1 VVAHIC
7 NPSYSGGGQEDGGS
21 RSFRENVR
29 ETLSTNK
36 PSVVAVTRDASYK
49 PCRQE
54 DHGNVD
60 LDKNEKP

>member
-1 VVAHIC
+1 VDRKMEVQDH
-7 NPSYSGGGQEDGGS
+7 S
-21 RSFRENVR
+21 RENVR